1 MIVPSTH
8 RPSVLYW
15 IFLDFYSS
23 RWARHLK
30 FRNKCIGML
39 IWILVLGDGH
49 YYFEQW
55 WMDFTTTSGNIPDY
69 SRPLAV
75 LSIHNCCLWRST
87 SVQVVRCWIT
97 WFISS
102 WEESNCCQTL
112 ANSQNN
118 NYFHP
123 KWSKVVILSENSCP
137 FFNLLSF
144 GNSYLFS
151 SQLDINHV
159 IQ

>member
-123 KWSKVVILSENSCP
+123 KWSKVVILSEIVVLFSICSALATVTY
-137 FFNLLSF
+137 FLLS
-144 GNSYLFS
+144 L
-151 SQLDINHV
+151 I
-159 IQ
+159 